1 MDDLDVEIARRV
13 LGDPAGAASGKP
25 VGARATEEQCA
36 HGRVSCRAMRWRA
49 LLWRTTGPRLG
60 SAAPGPMRLFYEITT
75 TSAVRALARD
85 RHVHSVYAT
94 GSAAAGHLRPGRSD
108 VDLVAVVADE
118 NPEGELAALHRL
130 AGPYRRRQAVFPLD
144 LVTIPAGEF
153 ARSAGFHVLRRGRIA
168 EPGPVY
174 ALETW
179 RRLSGPDLRGPFR
192 PDPRL
197 FYITEDHVCR
207 ALRGEE
213 MSLRADVARQAVPW
227 PEADALRAARTP
239 EQLAAAALRVID
251 RQRALV
257 EFPSAPAPD
266 GWSALAPS
274 AAAVAA
280 ARRLAPPAAVAV
292 TVHHPPIAGAP
303 ELLVEGDPEALARWA
318 AERGLA
324 ASRAAG
330 LTLRITT
337 PRLAQDAWRGGTRAA
352 SLLSSAVHIGGEPL
366 GRGSSSLNPSCL
378 PSRPRPNAIRYW
390 RSCASRSSASA
401 AARRPDDRRPDRRLA
416 AGDGRRAADF
426 AGQKRRGRLGAARP
440 ARLAR
445 ASDGGGGTVACPP

>member
-1 MDDLDVEIARRV
+1 
-13 LGDPAGAASGKP
+13 
-25 VGARATEEQCA
+25 
-36 HGRVSCRAMRWRA
+36 MRWRA

-118 NPEGELAALHRL
+118 NPEGELAVLHRL
-130 AGPYRRRQAVFPLD
+130 ARPYRRRQAVFPLD

-197 FYITEDHVCR
+197 FYITEDHVGR

-239 EQLAAAALRVID
+239 EQLAAAALEVID

-257 EFPSAPAPD
+257 EVPSAPAPD
-266 GWSALAPS
+266 GWSAPAPS

-280 ARRLAPPAAVAV
+280 ARRLAPAAAVAV
-292 TVHHPPIAGAP
+292 TVHHPPFAGAP

-366 GRGSSSLNPSCL
+366 APRLVFPEPELLALTAEAQCHSLLAQLRFTILGKRRSAPDPTIADRIAAWRRVMDGEPLTSQGSS
-378 PSRPRPNAIRYW
+378 
-390 RSCASRSSASA
+390 
-401 AARRPDDRRPDRRLA
+401 A
-416 AGDGRRAADF
+416 AGDWALRGLRAWREPRMAAAGR
-426 AGQKRRGRLGAARP
+426 
-440 ARLAR
+440 
-445 ASDGGGGTVACPP
+445 